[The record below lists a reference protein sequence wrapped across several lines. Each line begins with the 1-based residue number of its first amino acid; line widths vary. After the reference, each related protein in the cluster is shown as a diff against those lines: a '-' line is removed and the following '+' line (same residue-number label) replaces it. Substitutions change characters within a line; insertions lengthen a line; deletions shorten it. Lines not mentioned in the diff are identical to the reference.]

1 MISEILLETA
11 KPAIS
16 ALVNDFITPKI
27 KKFADKLEIK
37 YNEILIPRG
46 EHFEEYL
53 HRTYKKYSIINTI
66 ALKNEQKLLK
76 DLYLPL
82 TLVKKN
88 EHDGTHEQVKIT
100 SFPIDV
106 LKKYNKILITDTA
119 GMGKSTLA
127 KRLFLDVIDNGV
139 GIPIF
144 IELRRL
150 NRDRT
155 ILQEIIEQVNSLNKN
170 FDIRLLY
177 EFISIGGFVFFLDGF
192 DEIALN
198 DRNVVTT
205 NIQDFISRTSNNYF
219 ILTSRP
225 EQAIASFGD
234 FQKFSINPLNKKEA
248 YELLRKYDKQGNTSK
263 LLIDTLKN
271 GQYSMIDDFLKN
283 PLLVSL
289 LYAAFDHKQTIP
301 LKKHIF
307 YRQVYDAYF
316 DSHDLS
322 KGDSYVHDKKSGLDI
337 DDFDRVL
344 RHIGFLCLKQQKIE
358 FEKSSLLGIIEEAK
372 QFCKDLDFQSSDY
385 LHDLLLTVP
394 LFCKDGHYYKWVHK
408 SLQEYFAAQFI
419 FKDAKKN
426 QEHILKK
433 MYESIHMDEYIN
445 IFDIYYDIDNIGF
458 TKNIIYPLLEEY
470 IQFYNDNIFE
480 SSVIDKQYVEE
491 RIGLLFAQSICVG
504 NIDTSEEFDIM
515 DFTYFKKL
523 KKNIEKVTGLTFSSL
538 MLNMNKRFIATNIK
552 PCRKIINILT
562 SRNKNLF
569 NIISQESHVDSK
581 NNPFD
586 QMKVIDVLSGDN
598 NKELY
603 IEINYLLVTAQ
614 NLNYLYLDYQKC
626 CEEVTRINI
635 MIKNSEDS
643 SILLDGI

>member
-1 MISEILLETA
+1 MMTEMLLETVR
-11 KPAIS
+11 PAIS
-16 ALVNDFITPKI
+16 SLVSDFITPKI

-88 EHDGTHEQVKIT
+88 EHDGTLEQLKIT
-100 SFPIDV
+100 SFPVGV
-106 LKKYNKILITDTA
+106 LEKYNKILITDTA

-127 KRLFLDVIDNGV
+127 KRLFLDVIDNGL

-170 FDIRLLY
+170 FDIGLLY
-177 EFISIGGFVFFLDGF
+177 EFISIGGFIFFLDGF

-198 DRNVVTT
+198 DRNIVTT
-205 NIQDFISRTSNNYF
+205 NIQDFISRTSNNFF

-234 FQKFSINPLNKKEA
+234 FQKFSINPLNKREA

-289 LYAAFDHKQTIP
+289 LYAAFDHKQTVP

-322 KGDSYVHDKKSGLDI
+322 KGDSYVHDKRSGLDI

-358 FEKSSLLGIIEEAK
+358 FEKDSLLGIIEEAK
-372 QFCKDLDFQSSDY
+372 QFCKDLNFNSSDY
-385 LHDLLLTVP
+385 LQDLLSTVP
-394 LFCKDGHYYKWVHK
+394 LFCKDGQYYKWVHK

-419 FKDAKKN
+419 FKDSKIN
-426 QEHILKK
+426 QEQILKK
-433 MYESIHMDEYIN
+433 MFESEHMDEYIN
-445 IFDIYYDIDNIGF
+445 IFDIYYDIDTIGF
-458 TKNIIYPLLEEY
+458 TKNIVYPILTEY
-470 IQFYNDNIFE
+470 IQFYNDSIFE
-480 SSVIDKQYVEE
+480 TSIIDKHLIEE
-491 RIGLLFAQSICVG
+491 RIGLLFAQTTCIGSV
-504 NIDTSEEFDIM
+504 DTPIEFDIM
-515 DFTYFKKL
+515 DFSFFKEL
-523 KKNIEKVTGLTFSSL
+523 KNRVKKETNISVDTLSI
-538 MLNMNKRFIATNIK
+538 NAYNRFIATYIK
-552 PCRKIINILT
+552 PHRKIIKIIQN
-562 SRNKNLF
+562 RNKNLF
-569 NIISQESHVDSK
+569 NIIPQRINKE
-581 NNPFD
+581 
-586 QMKVIDVLSGDN
+586 IDKSSYSEIRIINVFSGNDN
-598 NKELY
+598 NESYK
-603 IEINYLLVTAQ
+603 EINNLLLIAQ
-614 NLNYLYLDYQKC
+614 NMDYSYLDYQKC
-626 CEEVTRINI
+626 FDEKKRIES
-635 MIKNSEDS
+635 MIKNNEDAFR
-643 SILLDGI
+643 LLDGI